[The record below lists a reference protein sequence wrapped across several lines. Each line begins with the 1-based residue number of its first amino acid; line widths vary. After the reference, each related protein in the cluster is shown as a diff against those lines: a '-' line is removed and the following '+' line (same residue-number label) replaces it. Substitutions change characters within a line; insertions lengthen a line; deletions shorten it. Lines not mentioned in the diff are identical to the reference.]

1 MKILCVCLGNI
12 CRSPT
17 AEAVL
22 RKLADTE
29 APGLGIQVDSAG
41 TSNYHPGAA
50 PDARSQ
56 AVARRRGY
64 DLSPLR
70 ARQVRASDFSE
81 FDLVLAMDRNNLQDL
96 VDIAPPQARG
106 RIMLFMQFASG
117 SPVLEV
123 PDPYEGGPE
132 GFERVLDMIEAAS
145 RGLLRQLSSQKPAA

>member
-1 MKILCVCLGNI
+1 MVCLGNI

-22 RKLADTE
+22 RKLAATE

-41 TSNYHPGAA
+41 TSNYHPGAS

-56 AVARRRGY
+56 AAARRRGY
-64 DLSPLR
+64 DLSALR
-70 ARQVRASDFSE
+70 ARQVRPSDFDD
-81 FDLVLAMDRNNLQDL
+81 FDLILAMDRNNLEDL
-96 VDIAPPQARG
+96 EGIAPAAARG
-106 RIMLFMQFASG
+106 KLSLFLEFAPG
-117 SPVLEV
+117 ATALEV

-145 RGLLRQLSSQKPAA
+145 HGLLHKLKTV

>member
-1 MKILCVCLGNI
+1 MKILFVCLGNI

-22 RKLADTE
+22 RKLAAAE
-29 APGLGIQVDSAG
+29 APALAIQVDSAG
-41 TSNYHPGAA
+41 TSNYHPNAA
-50 PDARSQ
+50 PDSRSQ
-56 AVARRRGY
+56 AAARRRGY
-64 DLSPLR
+64 DLSTLR
-70 ARQVRASDFSE
+70 ARQIQQWDFAE
-81 FDLVLAMDRNNLQDL
+81 FDLILGMDRSNLADL

-123 PDPYEGGPE
+123 PDPYDGGPE

-145 RGLLRQLSSQKPAA
+145 RGLLQQLKAQQPAA